1 MADINQTAAWV
12 TARLMEVGNATNGGL
27 YTLLT
32 SQNIGNY
39 VAKNVS
45 GVVAIANGGTGANN
59 ASDALQNLGALKTSD
74 IATVGLTG
82 QYDDLLNKPTIPTI
96 TDTYD
101 AYSHNGMSG
110 YAVATAVNAEKE
122 RAQDAEDAIQDDLDS
137 FRYSALFSDAD
148 GMFYIVTPDE

>member
-12 TARLMEVGNATNGGL
+12 TARLTEVGNATNGGL
-27 YTLLT
+27 YILLT

-45 GVVAIANGGTGANN
+45 GVVAIANGGTGATN
-59 ASDALQNLGALKTSD
+59 AIDALENLGALKSSD
-74 IATVGLTG
+74 ISRVGLTG
-82 QYDDLLNKPTIPTI
+82 DYDDLINKPTIPTI

-110 YAVATAVNAEKE
+110 YAVASAVAAERTRAENAEG
-122 RAQDAEDAIQDDLDS
+122 AITEDLDS
-137 FRYSALFSDAD
+137 FRYSALFSDSN
-148 GMFYIVTPDE
+148 GMFYIITPDE

>member
-74 IATVGLTG
+74 ISTVGLSG
-82 QYDDLLNKPTIPTI
+82 QYADLLNKPTIPTI

-110 YAVATAVNAEKE
+110 YAVASAVAAESS
-122 RAQDAEDAIQDDLDS
+122 RAQLVENALGAELDDAVFVDS
-137 FRYSALFSDAD
+137 N
-148 GMFYIVTPDE
+148 GMFYVNS